1 MPTKEYSSMQR
12 RLSHIP
18 VCLAA
23 WGLGACLTISAASR
37 PEYAWQLIGYL
48 ADLFNGDVWVA
59 MPALLWLLTATAG
72 LGLLVLRPM
81 ACYALYTAYLYSLF
95 SFGHEL
101 PLFPITLIISTWFHS
116 PDASDTWT
124 ADAFNGLFVAAAL
137 AVHVVLSKRTIP
149 RPTTPRADHR
159 LLIVSSAVLLFLQI
173 AGIAIF
179 TDWGQRCIQL
189 LGLPHTTTLYLILL
203 GVPTFLCAI
212 RGLAVAILRIRR
224 RGRANHASLPTA
236 DGEAFNPLRDGIVAG
251 NAASPYRFSLGFLF
265 WCIAGVSCL
274 LAIATAIWRNAHD
287 SNRYGARFAASIRFA
302 DRIVV
307 RDGGYNCCASVDNDR
322 ILFEVTD
329 EEELRE
335 VQHELVLEPGRPGF
349 QCMCCGYPG
358 IDWYRG
364 DRQLAL
370 TSIQHDEAIR
380 WRGFPGDVALTPSA
394 SAWLVGW
401 LKRHGVTTEVEPDPV
416 RAAREARQI
425 LSEHVSTDFALAL
438 VEPETNDLSSSYTQ
452 RIEDK
457 YLRIR
462 AAFTTEQELY
472 ATLFRTLG
480 CLTMRWDAWYEPDQ
494 GAAFDFLTRAP
505 GEELDR
511 AVQRAALTQDTHERR
526 GAARIIFSQY
536 FMLNCG
542 KSRQQIIDW
551 MTSLAMEAFADPVP
565 ANRRLVV
572 RRMAEYGIVDF
583 ELLELAARDP
593 DATVRRAAMKALAS
607 DASSDSLAILVRI
620 VQGEIIP
627 FAHAADFVDYTDGAT
642 EQLHIPEMAES
653 DDARSDRQIA
663 QESLHAI
670 YLRRA
675 Q

>member
-1 MPTKEYSSMQR
+1 MPTEELMSMQC

-23 WGLGACLTISAASR
+23 WGLGACLIVSAASR

-48 ADLFNGDVWVA
+48 ADLFNGDAWVA

-81 ACYALYTAYLYSLF
+81 ACYALYAAYLYSLLP
-95 SFGHEL
+95 FGREL
-101 PLFPITLIISTWFHS
+101 LLFPITLVVSDWFHS

-124 ADAFNGLFVAAAL
+124 ADALNGLFVAAAL

-159 LLIVSSAVLLFLQI
+159 VLIVNSAVLLLLQI
-173 AGIAIF
+173 AGITII
-179 TDWGQRCIQL
+179 TDWGQRFIRL
-189 LGLPHTTTLYLILL
+189 LGLPHPTKLYLILL
-203 GVPTFLCAI
+203 GVPIFLCAI
-212 RGLAVAILRIRR
+212 RGLTVAIVRIRR
-224 RGRANHASLPTA
+224 RGRAHHVSLPTA
-236 DGEAFNPLRDGIVAG
+236 DGEAFNPLPDGIVAG
-251 NAASPYRFSLGFLF
+251 NAASSYRFSLGFLF
-265 WCIAGVSCL
+265 WCIACVSCP

-287 SNRYGARFAASIRFA
+287 PNRYYARFAASIRFA

-307 RDGGYNCCASVDNDR
+307 RDGGFNCCASVDEDR

-329 EEELRE
+329 EAELRE
-335 VQHELVLEPGRPGF
+335 VQHKLELEPGRPDS

-364 DRQLAL
+364 GRRLAL
-370 TSIQHDEAIR
+370 TSMHHDEAIR
-380 WRGFPGDVALTPSA
+380 WIGFPGDVALTPSA
-394 SAWLVGW
+394 RAWLIGW
-401 LKRHGVTTEVEPDPV
+401 LKRHGVTTEVEPIPV
-416 RAAREARQI
+416 RVTREARQ
-425 LSEHVSTDFALAL
+425 LLGEQVSADFALAL
-438 VEPETNDLSSSYTQ
+438 AEPKTNDTSSNYTQ
-452 RIEDK
+452 RTEAK

-462 AAFTTEQELY
+462 AAFTAEQELY

-480 CLTMRWDAWYEPDQ
+480 CLTMRWDAWYEPEQ
-494 GAAFDFLTRAP
+494 GVAFDFLTRAP

-511 AVQRAALTQDTHERR
+511 AVQRAALSQDAHERR

-536 FMLNCG
+536 FMLNYG
-542 KSRQQIIDW
+542 KSRQQITNW
-551 MTSLAMEAFADPVP
+551 MTSLAMVAFSDPVP

-583 ELLELAARDP
+583 QLLELAARDP
-593 DATVRRAAMKALAS
+593 DATVRRAAMETLAS
-607 DASSDSLAILVRI
+607 DGSSSSVAILAQI
-620 VQGEIIP
+620 VKGEVTP
-627 FAHAADFVDYTDGAT
+627 SAHTDDFVDYTEGAT

-663 QESLHAI
+663 QESLRAI
-670 YLRRA
+670 YLRRT